1 MFDILTAAKPAFGTP
16 PFSTPYGQ
24 SGGAQVPTTPETR
37 PYKRGL
43 GGFLDRFFNPTNGLG
58 QFGQAL
64 VAASGGPIGDASA
77 YMLKAREL
85 ESQQRKG
92 PHFEHIGD
100 SFGIID
106 DNTGQFTPTY
116 TAPHQ
121 DDEIT
126 RLMKAAGVDP
136 NSPEGQQGYRQA
148 YENRID
154 PLANVQLGNGSFANV
169 PRSQI
174 GSLPGMSPVGGAP
187 SSAPTEPPPATMSP
201 AGGVPGRLAP
211 RGIRN
216 NNPLNLTMS
225 PFTRSQQ
232 GFTGTDSGGRY
243 ATFDSPEDG
252 LLAARSLLGSYAKR
266 GFDTPAEI
274 IGRWAPRQENGAST
288 GNYVNSVSGRLGIGP
303 NDTVPANRYG
313 DLVSAMSDFENG
325 RRGTVR
331 VATAPTK
338 IGSKAEY
345 DALPSGAMFIAPD
358 GTRRRKP

>member
-1 MFDILTAAKPAFGTP
+1 MGLLQSIFAAKAPYGTP
-16 PFSTPYGQ
+16 PFNPDGFPQT
-24 SGGAQVPTTPETR
+24 GGASPSP
-37 PYKRGL
+37 RGIA
-43 GGFLDRFFNPTNGLG
+43 GFLDRFANPGSAIG
-58 QFGQAL
+58 QMGQAL
-64 VAASGGPIGDASA
+64 VAGSGGSLGDAAA
-77 YMLKAREL
+77 YLMKA
-85 ESQQRKG
+85 QQVRDLQKRKG

-100 SFGIID
+100 SYGIVD

-174 GSLPGMSPVGGAP
+174 GSLPGMAPIMGGVASP
-187 SSAPTEPPPATMSP
+187 SAPIEPPPASLSP

-211 RGIRN
+211 RGLRN

-266 GFDTPAEI
+266 GFDTPSEI
-274 IGRWAPRQENGAST
+274 INRWAPSAENGRAT

-331 VATAPTK
+331 VASAPTK
-338 IGSKAEY
+338 GQTINGYTYLGGDPRS
-345 DALPSGAMFIAPD
+345 PSSWAK
-358 GTRRRKP
+358 R